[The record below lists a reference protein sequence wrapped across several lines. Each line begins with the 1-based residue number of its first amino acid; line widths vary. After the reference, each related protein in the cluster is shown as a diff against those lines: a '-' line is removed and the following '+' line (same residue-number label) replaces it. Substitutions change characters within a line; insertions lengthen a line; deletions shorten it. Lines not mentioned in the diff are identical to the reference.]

1 MQTQQERMQKEED
14 KKYAKIIN
22 RRLLETRV
30 KLSDYISDEQFE
42 SLKIHLR
49 IVFKE
54 RTGIEYQ
61 VSNADYAELF
71 SILYLNIGQSPDGY
85 YFQELEINIYQLSTI
100 CKMLS
105 TGVNR
110 QLMDDESIYDM
121 LLFKVEMNT
130 LDILFESEIAKIEDA
145 TMNEL
150 KSDLELA
157 RKNGKA

>member
-1 MQTQQERMQKEED
+1 MQTEQERMQKEAD

-30 KLSDYISDEQFE
+30 KLSDYISEEQFE
-42 SLKIHLR
+42 ILKIYLR
-49 IVFKE
+49 VTFKW

-71 SILYLNIGQSPDGY
+71 SILYLNRGQYTDEY
-85 YFQELEINIYQLSTI
+85 YFQSIEINIYQLSTI

-105 TGVNR
+105 TGATH

-121 LLFKVEMNT
+121 LLFKVEMNV